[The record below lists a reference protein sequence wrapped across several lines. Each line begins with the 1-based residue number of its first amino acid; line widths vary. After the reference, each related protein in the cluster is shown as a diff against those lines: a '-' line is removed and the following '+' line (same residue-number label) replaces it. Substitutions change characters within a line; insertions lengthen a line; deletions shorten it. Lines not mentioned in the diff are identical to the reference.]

1 MTLLPQEAA
10 TETDSEIPPDV
21 AGEYEGPQLWTSDA
35 ALTFDEARTLMSKR
49 GATVVMLAGEVG
61 SGKTTLLVELWTDL
75 LLAGALGEVRFAGST
90 TALAFEE
97 RSFESRLE
105 SGGLSSETRRTNE
118 DDDGFLH
125 LAVTRKDGRRLDLLF
140 ADVTGE
146 HFRSVRE
153 GRPIDDEFDWLNRV
167 DRFLVLVDGALIANN
182 ASAESA
188 FNRTRRLLFALRQ
201 SDLISSNSRIAI
213 VVTKDDQLTEDV
225 RKNLAD
231 REQSLHSLAQ
241 TIESGAAFFR
251 VAARPTIGETEGL
264 HDLMEWICPAAPGP
278 SRVDAQIALA
288 RPLRAFGRFRS

>member
-125 LAVTRKDGRRLDLLF
+125 LAVTRKD
-140 ADVTGE
+140 
-146 HFRSVRE
+146 
-153 GRPIDDEFDWLNRV
+153 
-167 DRFLVLVDGALIANN
+167 
-182 ASAESA
+182 
-188 FNRTRRLLFALRQ
+188 
-201 SDLISSNSRIAI
+201 
-213 VVTKDDQLTEDV
+213 VVC
-225 RKNLAD
+225 A
-231 REQSLHSLAQ
+231 
-241 TIESGAAFFR
+241 
-251 VAARPTIGETEGL
+251 
-264 HDLMEWICPAAPGP
+264 
-278 SRVDAQIALA
+278 
-288 RPLRAFGRFRS
+288 